1 MVNSAR
7 VRYGYWHGRSRST
20 SEVPA
25 MRVVTSAIGSLAVL
39 AFGCVAPGL
48 GAGETW
54 RAGFARAKITPAEP
68 MWMAGYGSRTH
79 PADGK
84 LHDLWVKAMALEDVG
99 GQRAVVLTSDL
110 LGFPGGM
117 SDAICAELKTRHGM
131 ERAQVMLSASHTH
144 CGPVLRGALYDI
156 YPLDDHQRALIDAYS
171 ASLEKTVVGTI
182 GRAISDLRPASLAFG
197 QGSCGF
203 AANRRE
209 NKEGDVSGLRAAGQP
224 TRGPSDH
231 AVPILSVRDPGGRLL
246 AIVFGYACHNTT
258 LNEYSWCGD
267 YAGFAQI
274 GLEEKH
280 PGAQAM
286 FVAGCG
292 ADQNPMPRRTVEL
305 CQDHGRELAEAV
317 ERVLGNGIEPIAPRL
332 RTAFEFI
339 TLDFERAL
347 GREDFVGAIAKGGYE
362 ARWGRRLLAEVE
374 SGRPLATSSRYPIQ
388 AWKLGEDRLWIALG
402 GEVVVDYALK
412 FKERFGPKTWVTGY
426 ANDVMAY
433 IPSHRVWEEGRYEA
447 GAFPVYG
454 LPAQRWCP
462 DIEER
467 ISATVVRLSR

>member
-1 MVNSAR
+1 
-7 VRYGYWHGRSRST
+7 
-20 SEVPA
+20 
-25 MRVVTSAIGSLAVL
+25 MRVFTSAIGSLAMAML
-39 AFGCVAPGL
+39 SCVAPGH

-54 RAGFARAKITPAEP
+54 KAGFARAKITPAER

-84 LHDLWVKAMALEDVG
+84 LHDLWVKAMALEDAG

-110 LGFPGGM
+110 LGFPGNM
-117 SDAICAELKTRHGM
+117 SDTICAEIKTRFGL

-156 YPLDDHQRALIDAYS
+156 YPLDDHQRGLIEAYS
-171 ASLEKTVVGTI
+171 ARLEKTVVETI

-197 QGSCGF
+197 QGTCGF

-209 NKEGDVSGLRAAGQP
+209 NKEADVPGLRAAGQP

-231 AVPILSVRDPGGRLL
+231 AVPILSVRDPDGQPV

-258 LNEYSWCGD
+258 LNEYLWCGD

-274 GLEEKH
+274 RLEEKH

-292 ADQNPMPRRTVEL
+292 ADQNPMPRRTVEF
-305 CQDHGRELAEAV
+305 CQNHGNELAEAV
-317 ERVLGNGIEPIAPRL
+317 ERVLGNGTEPVAPRL

-339 TLDFERAL
+339 TLDFERPL
-347 GREDFVGAIAKGGYE
+347 GREDLVGAIAKGGYE
-362 ARWGRRLLAEVE
+362 ARWGRRLLAELE
-374 SGRPLATSSRYPIQ
+374 SGRQLTTSCRYPVQ
-388 AWKLGEDRLWIALG
+388 VWRLGEDRLWIALG

-412 FKERFGPKTWVTGY
+412 FKERFGPKCWVSGY

-433 IPSHRVWEEGRYEA
+433 IPSRRVREEGRYEA

-454 LPAQRWCP
+454 LPAQRWCA

-467 ISATVVRLSR
+467 ISAAVVRLCR